1 MRKKFDEQLAELN
14 HSLIRMG
21 AVCEESIALAAKAFT
36 QGERKLVDKIEPLSR
51 ELEDMEYE
59 VENLCIKLLLQQQP
73 VAGDM
78 RHISAALKM
87 VTDMK
92 RIGVQAED
100 IAEIIKPME
109 PDPDCDFGLI
119 NDMATATVRMVT
131 GSVDAFVRQDAALAE
146 NIIADD
152 DTVDEYF
159 IKVRHWL
166 IDLIGRKPSGGETA
180 LDIMMIAK
188 YLERIADHAVNIAQ
202 WVIYSVS
209 GQYKGDKL

>member
-1 MRKKFDEQLAELN
+1 MRKKFDEQLAALN

-21 AVCEESIALAAKAFT
+21 AICEESIALAAKAFT
-36 QGERKLVDKIEPLSR
+36 QGEKRLVDKIEPLSQ
-51 ELEDMEYE
+51 ELEDMEHE

-100 IAEIIKPME
+100 IAEIIKVMKIN
-109 PDPDCDFGLI
+109 PDCNLQII

-131 GSVDAFVRQDAALAE
+131 GSVEAFVKQDANLAE
-146 NIIADD
+146 KIISDD
-152 DTVDEYF
+152 DTVDDCF
-159 IKVRHWL
+159 IRVRQWL
-166 IDLIGRKPSGGETA
+166 VELIGKEPSSGETA
-180 LDIMMIAK
+180 LDILMIAK

-209 GQYKGDKL
+209 GQYKGDSL